1 MLLKVVSDYVFDLGI
16 YSESRLEFSGNFT
29 HPNWALSLNLARFCK
44 LNHSVGVSAPPP
56 ILS

>member
-29 HPNWALSLNLARFCK
+29 HPNWALCLNLARFC
-44 LNHSVGVSAPPP
+44 
-56 ILS
+56 